1 MKVSLFKNKNKE
13 FTSIVLICVFIFFRE
28 IAILI
33 PVIYF
38 ILRFKEENVHSIQ
51 FKNIIDSLITFL
63 KFVPI
68 IYFVSFLSKYTLP
81 GFLEQDIVLNLKR
94 SAPSEIFKFIVS
106 IVIVAPII
114 EEITFRGLFYRILKK
129 NYSILISSVIVAL
142 IFSIVHL
149 NILAFTVLVTL
160 SLFLNYIYE
169 KYGSIFYP
177 ILLHSTFNTIMIIL
191 IFTNDHDP

>member
-1 MKVSLFKNKNKE
+1 MKVTLFKNKKNE
-13 FTSIVLICVFIFFRE
+13 FTSIVLICTFIFIRE

-38 ILRFKEENVHSIQ
+38 LLRYKEENQIYVQ
-51 FKNIIDSLITFL
+51 FKKVIDSLITFL
-63 KFVPI
+63 KFIPI
-68 IYFVSFLSKYTLP
+68 IYFVSVLSKYTLP
-81 GFLEQDIVLNLKR
+81 GFLEQDIVTSLKQ
-94 SAPSEIFKFIVS
+94 SAPEEIFKFIIS

-169 KYGSIFYP
+169 KYGNIFYP
-177 ILLHSTFNTIMIIL
+177 ILLHSTFNILMTIL
-191 IFTNDHDP
+191 IFANDNES

>member
-1 MKVSLFKNKNKE
+1 M
-13 FTSIVLICVFIFFRE
+13 
-28 IAILI
+28 I

-177 ILLHSTFNTIMIIL
+177 ILLHSTFNIIMIIL

>member
-1 MKVSLFKNKNKE
+1 M
-13 FTSIVLICVFIFFRE
+13 
-28 IAILI
+28 
-33 PVIYF
+33 
-38 ILRFKEENVHSIQ
+38 
-51 FKNIIDSLITFL
+51 
-63 KFVPI
+63 
-68 IYFVSFLSKYTLP
+68 
-81 GFLEQDIVLNLKR
+81 LNLKR

-114 EEITFRGLFYRILKK
+114 EEITFRGLFYRTLKK